1 VARIG
6 GWSRGGAA
14 RAPRGG
20 ANPRPP
26 RLSRE
31 EMRARNDRFLRLDRR
46 ERRAIMRAVN
56 RGRAADDRR
65 HAPLA
70 VAVAQRQ
77 QRFWRSAWLLGPTIA
92 LAQGALTDL
101 PPEQVVL
108 LAAWG
113 TMVLGAMAWWW
124 WSRARR
130 AELANLAAAS
140 GRRDGGATS
149 RLPGGA
155 ARRGADAIADA
166 DADGDADAT
175 PDATPRPPRPRGRK
189 RRGGR

>member
-1 VARIG
+1 MARFG
-6 GWSRGGAA
+6 RGTGAA
-14 RAPRGG
+14 GARPPRA
-20 ANPRPP
+20 PRPP
-26 RLSRE
+26 RLSRDE
-31 EMRARNDRFLRLDRR
+31 QRARNDRFLRLDRT

-77 QRFWRSAWLLGPTIA
+77 QRFWRAAWLLGPTIA
-92 LAQGALTDL
+92 LAQGALTGL

-113 TMVLGAMAWWW
+113 TLVLGAMAWWW

-130 AELANLAAAS
+130 AELANLAVGA
-140 GRRDGGATS
+140 GRRDAGERSSG
-149 RLPGGA
+149 RLPGGS
-155 ARRGADAIADA
+155 RRGPGSDA
-166 DADGDADAT
+166 DPAT
-175 PDATPRPPRPRGRK
+175 DDPDAPGQASSPRPARPRGRK

>member
-1 VARIG
+1 MARLG
-6 GWSRGGAA
+6 GWARRGADAGATRGG
-14 RAPRGG
+14 GG
-20 ANPRPP
+20 RPP
-26 RLSRE
+26 RLSKAEQRE
-31 EMRARNDRFLRLDRR
+31 RNDRFMRLDRA

-56 RGRAADDRR
+56 RGRAVEDRR

-77 QRFWRSAWLLGPTIA
+77 QRFWRAAWLLGPTIA
-92 LAQGALTDL
+92 LAQGALTGL

-113 TMVLGAMAWWW
+113 TLVLGAMAWWW

-130 AELANLAAAS
+130 AEFVNLAAGPSA
-140 GRRDGGATS
+140 RRQGPTG
-149 RLPGGA
+149 RLPGGSGRGTDGA
-155 ARRGADAIADA
+155 AAPEGS
-166 DADGDADAT
+166 DGVEGTA
-175 PDATPRPPRPRGRK
+175 PRPARPRGRK